1 MLKTTLALAIAA
13 ALNLAFI
20 ATPATAA
27 NVGATATHHNVQAA
41 DKKAADAATDDTAA
55 DEKPAKKA
63 HAHKGKAHKG
73 KAHKAKGSHKAHKKA
88 KKAAE

>member
-27 NVGATATHHNVQAA
+27 NVGATATHIQAA
-41 DKKAADAATDDTAA
+41 DKKAADAADDTAA

-63 HAHKGKAHKG
+63 HKGKASHKG

>member
-27 NVGATATHHNVQAA
+27 DVGATATHHNIQAA
-41 DKKAADAATDDTAA
+41 DKKAAKAAEATDDTAA

-63 HAHKGKAHKG
+63 KKAKSG
-73 KAHKAKGSHKAHKKA
+73 KAHKAKGSKKASKKA
-88 KKAAE
+88 KKAAAE

>member
-27 NVGATATHHNVQAA
+27 DVGATATHHIQAA
-41 DKKAADAATDDTAA
+41 DKKAVKAAEATDDTAA

-63 HAHKGKAHKG
+63 KKAKSG
-73 KAHKAKGSHKAHKKA
+73 KAHKAKSSKKAPKKA

>member
-27 NVGATATHHNVQAA
+27 DVGATATHHIQAA
-41 DKKAADAATDDTAA
+41 DKKAAKADASTDDTTA

-63 HAHKGKAHKG
+63 HKAKSG
-73 KAHKAKGSHKAHKKA
+73 KAHKAKASHKAHKKA